1 MKNKLLKK
9 PEYTAGLVSQSF
21 WFVEFKKYLQLQQEI
36 KSQDELKDFIVH
48 TNLFGVTNEYRA
60 KRIYG
65 YIASRA
71 RMLFKPGVEIFFE
84 ADLRTQ
90 KLLNLICIL
99 RQDKLFFDFI
109 NEVYRENHIL
119 GLEYLQPASGDIFFR
134 NKAMQSDLV
143 ASWQEVTKKRL
154 YSCYLN
160 FLTDAGLLESVGKK
174 KKITPPFLE
183 KFLEHYLYA
192 NNEELLCNALT
203 GVY

>member
-71 RMLFKPGVEIFFE
+71 RMLFKPGV
-84 ADLRTQ
+84 
-90 KLLNLICIL
+90 
-99 RQDKLFFDFI
+99 
-109 NEVYRENHIL
+109 
-119 GLEYLQPASGDIFFR
+119 
-134 NKAMQSDLV
+134 
-143 ASWQEVTKKRL
+143 
-154 YSCYLN
+154 
-160 FLTDAGLLESVGKK
+160 
-174 KKITPPFLE
+174 
-183 KFLEHYLYA
+183 
-192 NNEELLCNALT
+192 
-203 GVY
+203 